1 MKLNLTTDQAKALLG
16 LIDLAVKSGGLAV
29 ASTALFFQSEIQRA
43 AKSDAAEPVLNPSG
57 QQYDGSGPG

>member
-1 MKLNLTTDQAKALLG
+1 MKLNLTTDQAKALLS
-16 LIDLAVKSGGLAV
+16 LIDLAVKQGGLAV

-43 AKSDAAEPVLNPSG
+43 AKAESDPVVNPSG